1 MSKKMFIPL
10 GTMVPCVGLPVE
22 VDLGDI
28 HPWSGSLKN
37 AKQMVIEGKSPSLFV
52 FVENS
57 AELSRLASDLK
68 QMWDEKVTFW
78 LFYPKKPHLNTD
90 LGRDSTDQQ
99 MKVLGMS
106 GSRQVGVDGLWS
118 CLYYKAK

>member
-1 MSKKMFIPL
+1 MFIPL

-99 MKVLGMS
+99 MKLLGMS
-106 GSRQVGVDGLWS
+106 GSRQVGVDSLWS

>member
-1 MSKKMFIPL
+1 LSKKMFIPL